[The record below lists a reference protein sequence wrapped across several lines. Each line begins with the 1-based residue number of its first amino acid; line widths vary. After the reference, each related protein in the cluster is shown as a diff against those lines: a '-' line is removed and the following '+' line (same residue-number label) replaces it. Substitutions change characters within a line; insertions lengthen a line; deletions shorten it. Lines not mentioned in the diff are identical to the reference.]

1 MTKIKVS
8 DKTLG
13 AGKRYVLV
21 LLYYMD
27 ATESQ
32 TQAEVQ
38 I

>member
-13 AGKRYVLV
+13 AGKRNVLV
-21 LLYYMD
+21 LIYYMD

-32 TQAEVQ
+32 TQAEV
-38 I
+38 